1 MVAFTTWL
9 HMQQRIY
16 KFHIEARGFKK
27 RIHTKLLHN
36 LQQEE
41 NLSGHMK
48 DC

>member
-27 RIHTKLLHN
+27 
-36 LQQEE
+36 
-41 NLSGHMK
+41 K
-48 DC
+48 DPH